1 MAVINKSGSV
11 TATTYLDFCNS
22 AKRKTAKCLFDD
34 LFMALTYD
42 VEMFCFLLPSVFG
55 ELAISSQLPVTGNI
69 ELIHLVVA
77 AIDPIHLQEL
87 ICLCMTGT
95 AKVINRDDVLP
106 LIGKYLIRSDAR
118 KLIYHQI

>member
-1 MAVINKSGSV
+1 MINKSGYIVASNYV
-11 TATTYLDFCNS
+11 DFCTL
-22 AKRKTAKCLFDD
+22 AKRKMAKCLYDD

-55 ELAISSQLPVTGNI
+55 ELSVTCQFPVTGNI
-69 ELIHLVVA
+69 ELVHLVVS

-95 AKVINRDDVLP
+95 AKVINREEVLP
-106 LIGKYLIRSDAR
+106 LIG
-118 KLIYHQI
+118 